1 MSIFAHY
8 LQRLPVLYMANRRDF
23 FKAGALLATAGLAT
37 AAGGLSASPSIVQKA
52 PEPASK
58 ERKPKYCFLPY

>member
-1 MSIFAHY
+1 
-8 LQRLPVLYMANRRDF
+8 MANRRDF